1 MKKLL
6 ALLVAALLIVCASLA
21 LAEPVAIKAL
31 ILPKFESGEMA
42 GDFPGEAQYYYE
54 GYCEGELR
62 YRRLP
67 EPAVRQGRRRPLRDR
82 HGQGQQRDDPS
93 GHPDG

>member
-31 ILPKFESGEMA
+31 ILPKFESGRR
-42 GDFPGEAQYYYE
+42 FP
-54 GYCEGELR
+54 
-62 YRRLP
+62 RRGSVL
-67 EPAVRQGRRRPLRDR
+67 L
-82 HGQGQQRDDPS
+82 
-93 GHPDG
+93 

>member
-42 GDFPGEAQYYYE
+42 GNIFHDKYQVAKFSDGGEALKFAE
-54 GYCEGELR
+54 
-62 YRRLP
+62 
-67 EPAVRQGRRRPLRDR
+67 ARRRDVEVVCRFVKHVL
-82 HGQGQQRDDPS
+82 QNQ
-93 GHPDG
+93 

>member
-42 GDFPGEAQYYYE
+42 GDFPGEAQYYYCLLYTSH
-54 GYCEGELR
+54 GV
-62 YRRLP
+62 P
-67 EPAVRQGRRRPLRDR
+67 SAIVSGRSAAIAGR
-82 HGQGQQRDDPS
+82 
-93 GHPDG
+93 